1 MHVPSSPHQD
11 APPVCRRNSLSLSDY
26 KPFSEEEKSK
36 KTKSRNRHDTIE
48 PNVNQILPNKQYFD
62 KDLRP
67 WTLSTRK
74 IGDRG
79 KRAGDYASSIQIAH
93 LTKVKQDCIWGEDI
107 EVHAPTSY
115 ERVTFEKM
123 DHSYVYTYP
132 FTLGF
137 GRPIIDQVILTFCVK
152 YKVCLAQVGPSVW
165 RAVAC
170 LRHLANNSGLVFTL
184 DHLILLYS
192 PRIFRDGVINLINRG
207 ERAILSSLD
216 EDNDR
221 GWMERFVVV
230 TTKDIIPKINMPFP
244 ETWNYS
250 RLPKRSSNF
259 QTIDISLNLEK
270 AEERAHVVLTHK
282 WPKGKEPITSEPSSK
297 RGFQP
302 HTKKQKKEKICGEEE
317 HVYDWGDVVY
327 PNEQESVALKDD
339 DEEDNK
345 LRKEKNSSVWGS
357 SLIEVDQL
365 FEEYC
370 LAGLVDS
377 TTRLSFEPFSL
388 ESMTPSSTIVT
399 TSSATLANVLT
410 SEDLRKMIVDKK
422 KMQTEIDQLKDQ
434 LAAFEK
440 IKFSTE
446 VNQLKKRFTDM
457 EADLTSLGHET
468 EACGQEVVQ
477 LCSELAE
484 LKKVLGPYLE
494 VLTAYEKKESK
505 LKRDLQANIEENN
518 NSKTALAIAQA
529 ENLKHMETIEELRES
544 LSILRGKY

>member
-11 APPVCRRNSLSLSDY
+11 APPVCRRNSLSLSDC
-26 KPFSEEEKSK
+26 KPISEEEKSK
-36 KTKSRNRHDTIE
+36 KTKSRKRHDTIE
-48 PNVNQILPNKQYFD
+48 PNVNQILPNKQSFD

-67 WTLSTRK
+67 WTLSMSK

-79 KRAGDYASSIQIAH
+79 KWAGDYASSIQIAH

-137 GRPIIDQVILTFCVK
+137 GRPIIDQVIVTFVK
-152 YKVCLAQVGPSVW
+152 
-165 RAVAC
+165 
-170 LRHLANNSGLVFTL
+170 
-184 DHLILLYS
+184 
-192 PRIFRDGVINLINRG
+192 IFRDGVINLVNRG

-230 TTKDIIPKINMPFP
+230 TTKEIIPKINMPFP

-250 RLPKRSSNF
+250 RKYLIPNLPKGSSNF
-259 QTIDISLNLEK
+259 QTIDISLNSEE
-270 AEERAHVVLTHK
+270 AEERAHIILTHK
-282 WPKGKEPITSEPSSK
+282 WPKGKEPITSEPFSK
-297 RGFQP
+297 RGFQL
-302 HTKKQKKEKICGEEE
+302 HTKKQKKEKIWGEEE
-317 HVYDWGDVVY
+317 HVYGWGDVVY
-327 PNEQESVALKDD
+327 PNEQESMALKDD
-339 DEEDNK
+339 DEENNK
-345 LRKEKNSSVWGS
+345 QRKEKNSSVWGS

-377 TTRLSFEPFSL
+377 ITRPSFEPFSL

-399 TSSATLANVLT
+399 TSSATLATVLT

-422 KMQTEIDQLKDQ
+422 KMQTKIDQLKDQ

-446 VNQLKKRFTDM
+446 VNQLKKCFTDM

-468 EACGQEVVQ
+468 EACGQEVIQ
-477 LCSELAE
+477 LRSELAE

-494 VLTAYEKKESK
+494 VFTAYEKKESK
-505 LKRDLQANIEENN
+505 LKKDLQANIKENY

-529 ENLKHMETIEELRES
+529 ENLKHMETIEELRKS
-544 LSILRGKY
+544 LSILRGKN